1 MNFFRQLA
9 EKPWLPDEDGVM
21 DFHDGTVSSAPPA
34 RIGLKMFLIVVGVLF
49 FMLTVAYAGRM
60 AFEEVRPV
68 PQSWLMWQNTI
79 MLILA
84 SAAFQ
89 LTQSAAQQDQWGN
102 VKIGLLAG
110 GGFTLAFL
118 AGQLLAWQQLMSLSF
133 YEISNPGITLFFL
146 ITGMH
151 GLHLLGGLV
160 AWGRTSDKVWRLDDL
175 DVTKVR
181 QSIELCTLYWHFL
194 LAVWLVLFALLF
206 SGKNILGIALTIAG
220 VGAGH

>member
-1 MNFFRQLA
+1 MNFFRQLT
-9 EKPWLPDEDGVM
+9 EKPWLPDESGVM

-49 FMLTVAYAGRM
+49 FMLTIAYAGRM

-68 PQSWLMWQNTI
+68 PQPWLMWQNTI

-89 LTQSAAQQDQWGN
+89 LTQSAAQKDQWGN

-118 AGQLLAWQQLMSLSF
+118 AGQVLAWQQLMSLGY
-133 YEISNPGITLFFL
+133 YEISNPGIILFFL

-160 AWGRTSDKVWRLDDL
+160 AWGRTTDKVWRLDDL
-175 DVTKVR
+175 DANQVR

-194 LAVWLVLFALLF
+194 LGVWLVLFAMLF